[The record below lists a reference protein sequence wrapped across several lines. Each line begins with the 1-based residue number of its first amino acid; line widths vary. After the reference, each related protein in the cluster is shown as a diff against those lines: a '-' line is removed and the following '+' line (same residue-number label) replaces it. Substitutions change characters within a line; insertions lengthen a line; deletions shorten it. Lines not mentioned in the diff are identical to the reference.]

1 VQRSGQKLLNDGK
14 EIKCLLRCKL
24 KNVLGRSGDVISGLI
39 AAHRRAV
46 VVAGWAEVSV
56 QTSSKAPKA
65 RNVIAWGQRPRL
77 GIKTPVSMC
86 RRSVKRS

>member
-1 VQRSGQKLLNDGK
+1 MQSSGQKLLNDGK

-56 QTSSKAPKA
+56 
-65 RNVIAWGQRPRL
+65 
-77 GIKTPVSMC
+77 
-86 RRSVKRS
+86 